1 MFFIGKQYLQAM
13 QSDLY
18 CFASMDIFTII
29 ENNCLDHGR
38 RCLSVREPPQKWHQ
52 LMSGEELNLTQRK
65 FDSKDGRRAV
75 GYCERRSHVRTQHGA
90 KRFLWPP
97 NYERCYQG
105 FDVKFIRW
113 VISCSKEWSWILLNL
128 NKHALERVQHVF
140 AVAIYVG
147 SGESDEAPRWVGQS
161 RVGDSA
167 MVGAAKRPTRAM
179 QRPSRPHSM
188 VLRVRRRNWFRSVYR
203 RQGWQSVESTWW
215 EESLVEKGY
224 TYSSLENNEAPDLNA
239 KLNPGLTIPNH

>member
-1 MFFIGKQYLQAM
+1 MQNNKGQMGIVKEDPTSAPNIEPKGFFGLQIM
-13 QSDLY
+13 RVV
-18 CFASMDIFTII
+18 T
-29 ENNCLDHGR
+29 
-38 RCLSVREPPQKWHQ
+38 
-52 LMSGEELNLTQRK
+52 K
-65 FDSKDGRRAV
+65 FSRWSSYAG
-75 GYCERRSHVRTQHGA
+75 
-90 KRFLWPP
+90 
-97 NYERCYQG
+97 
-105 FDVKFIRW
+105 W

-128 NKHALERVQHVF
+128 SKHALDRVQHVF

-147 SGESDEAPRWVGQS
+147 SGQSDEAPRWVGQS

-167 MVGAAKRPTRAM
+167 MVGAAKRSTRAM

-188 VLRVRRRNWFRSVYR
+188 VLKVRRRNWFRSVYR
-203 RQGWQSVESTWW
+203 KQGWQSVEWTWW